1 MGTPANLENLA
12 RVGFA
17 VEEAVRADDLVTAVE
32 ADSEEAL
39 GEAARKLELLLA
51 AGSGSTETSE
61 ELPATLGDALSVD
74 AGANLALISVPGAYA
89 AAEARRAL
97 RRGLHVMLFSDNVAV
112 EDEVSLKDEG
122 ARRGLLVMGPDC
134 GTAIVNGIPLGFA
147 NVVRRGCTG
156 IIGASGTGIQEVT
169 SLIDRYG
176 GGISQAL
183 GTGGRDLSKVVA
195 ARSTLA
201 GIDALAADPE
211 TAVLVVVSK
220 TPAPEIAERVLAKL
234 EQTGKPVV
242 VHFVGAAAQA
252 PRGPVTFADTLEET
266 ARAAC
271 RLAGISVPDAGEAE
285 LPRSHSLAPESP
297 RPQLLRGFFCGGTLA
312 QEAWAILRRRGI
324 NVRSNVAADPA
335 LRIKPG
341 DEVAGH
347 VLWDLG
353 DDAFTVGRPHPM
365 IEPRLRD
372 AEVTRALEDTG
383 VSVVLVD
390 CVLGYGAHADPAGS
404 LAQAVEDAVEA
415 GKVDR
420 HSALAD
426 RRSAVV
432 ASVTGTDRD
441 PQGYRDQRRKL
452 EGAGI
457 LVAESN
463 AQAAEWAAA
472 LLGAA
477 EGRGAR

>member
-1 MGTPANLENLA
+1 
-12 RVGFA
+12 
-17 VEEAVRADDLVTAVE
+17 
-32 ADSEEAL
+32 
-39 GEAARKLELLLA
+39 
-51 AGSGSTETSE
+51 
-61 ELPATLGDALSVD
+61 
-74 AGANLALISVPGAYA
+74 
-89 AAEARRAL
+89 
-97 RRGLHVMLFSDNVAV
+97 
-112 EDEVSLKDEG
+112 
-122 ARRGLLVMGPDC
+122 
-134 GTAIVNGIPLGFA
+134 
-147 NVVRRGCTG
+147 
-156 IIGASGTGIQEVT
+156 
-169 SLIDRYG
+169 
-176 GGISQAL
+176 
-183 GTGGRDLSKVVA
+183 
-195 ARSTLA
+195 
-201 GIDALAADPE
+201 
-211 TAVLVVVSK
+211 
-220 TPAPEIAERVLAKL
+220 
-234 EQTGKPVV
+234 
-242 VHFVGAAAQA
+242 
-252 PRGPVTFADTLEET
+252 
-266 ARAAC
+266 
-271 RLAGISVPDAGEAE
+271 LAGISVPDAGEAE

-297 RPQLLRGFFCGGTLA
+297 GPQLLRGFFCGGTLA